1 MITPDV
7 RAAAVRRALSRGDL
21 LGAYDAVVRRG
32 DTANQE
38 LNYLEVLTLARLGD
52 TARGLRLYE
61 DYNLASIGDVDS
73 LSLKARLLKDLA
85 FAAGP
90 VPDLQQLL
98 DACMLYVAAYRR
110 TRSSYPAINA
120 ATLAKIANRP
130 RLAKS
135 LARTVVRELAHDVP
149 NGYFAFA
156 TLAEALVVLGD
167 IDGAVEALSLAM
179 EQPDAEVGA
188 RSTTVLQLQRL
199 VAAQSDDRGM
209 ERLLALIQPPSVAMF
224 CGNIFVADAGLEA
237 SLAEQMRRQIKKER
251 VGFAYGALAAG
262 SDIVIAEELVAA
274 GAELHIVLPFTEAD
288 FLAQSVAPAGETWVA
303 RYHTCKAAAT
313 TVTFASNMSYM
324 GGMDQF
330 AYASRVTMGMAK
342 VRARQLH
349 AEAIQLVIVEDRG
362 TGTLSGSDT
371 VAWGATGSRSVVV
384 TAPILTR
391 PVMPPP
397 PPKSTVERG
406 AFGIM
411 FTDYPG
417 FSKLDERVLPLFW
430 EEVMVR
436 AAKTL
441 DDYGD
446 VIRQGNT
453 WGDAI
458 FAVFQDA
465 PTAAAAAL
473 DLCEKLAQVDCKALG
488 VREGTA
494 MRIALH
500 YGATYFGFDPVT
512 RRTNYYG
519 NEVALA
525 ARIEPVTPSGS
536 VYVTE
541 PFAAVLEMEH
551 DHPFDCNYVGKIELP
566 KGYGT
571 FPLYRLS
578 RRAKVALTAS
588 PKRTRSG
595 ASRVRPA

>member
-1 MITPDV
+1 M
-7 RAAAVRRALSRGDL
+7 ARGDL

-52 TARGLRLYE
+52 TQRGLRLYD
-61 DYNLASIGDVDS
+61 DYDVAAMGDVDS

-90 VPDLQQLL
+90 KPDPQLL
-98 DACMLYVAAYRR
+98 EEACGLYVAAYRR

-120 ATLAKIANRP
+120 ATLAKLAGRP
-130 RLAKS
+130 RLADS
-135 LARTVVRELAHDVP
+135 LARAVVRETAPDRRS
-149 NGYFAFA
+149 GYFSLA

-167 IDGAVEALSLAM
+167 IDGAVDALTRAM
-179 EQPDAEVGA
+179 EQRDAEIGA

-199 VAAQSDDRGM
+199 LAAQTDTAGM
-209 ERLLALIQPPSVAMF
+209 QRLLELIQPPRVAMF
-224 CGNIFVADAGLEA
+224 CGNIFVSNAELEA
-237 SLAEQMRRQIKKER
+237 ELSGEMRQRIKDER

-262 SDIVIAEELVAA
+262 SDILIAEELIAA
-274 GAELHIVLPFTEAD
+274 GSELHIVLPFTEAD
-288 FLAQSVAPAGETWVA
+288 FLEQSVAPAGEDWVR
-303 RYHTCKAAAT
+303 RYHACKAAAT
-313 TVTFASNMSYM
+313 TLTFASNMSYM

-330 AYASRVTMGMAK
+330 AYGSKVTMGMAQ

-362 TGTLSGSDT
+362 SGSLSGSDVIT
-371 VAWGATGSRSVVV
+371 WRETGCRSVIV
-384 TAPILTR
+384 TAPKLVR
-391 PVMPPP
+391 PIMPPP
-397 PPKSTVERG
+397 PARSNVDRG
-406 AFGIM
+406 AYGIM

-436 AAKTL
+436 AARTL
-441 DDYGD
+441 EDYGD

-473 DLCEKLAQVDCKALG
+473 DLCERLAQVDCKALG

-500 YGATYFGFDPVT
+500 YGATYYGYDPVT
-512 RRTNYYG
+512 KRTNYYG

-571 FPLYRLS
+571 FPLYRLT
-578 RRAKVALTAS
+578 RRAKAASKATAA
-588 PKRTRSG
+588 RRRR
-595 ASRVRPA
+595 AS